1 IEYSYPLLNEP
12 IDEYWSNIG
21 ILALPDGV
29 HQRQHD
35 LIYFH
40 LPSIDHQDHNKKK
53 HYLKE
58 ANIHEIQFKKV
69 IVLFYVNLLMEIKM
83 FEEFFDKL
91 NKNPPKFNLKY
102 YFARDLVYRY
112 RRKTLI
118 LFKLILLQKKVL
130 FMLSPIQNLVQTI
143 MNLVSLIPNLV
154 ETGLNECTLI
164 DDKSDIENEINL
176 NENEDIVFSRNDDK
190 QIDFDNI
197 KLKTLKIVGDDDND
211 NDDDDKLSN
220 QFEQTNTEDIKNNLL
235 KRATSITNKL
245 SDTFNRLTST
255 TSTSTSIAINNN
267 ELVNLIDQYQLS
279 YDLFKKRSNRLFR
292 QQNNIDFILTDY
304 DDDFI
309 IQSPLLKQQLQLT
322 TADLRFIQLFE
333 DSQSNVQND
342 EPINGFNPLFVKSF
356 QSTNTF
362 RLWQSKGPYPYIDQI
377 PPRVNDV
384 KLRVAHVLDDS
395 EAAATKVLGQAKNSL
410 FSSVIGTINQG
421 NQWLSK
427 GQSSSSTSD

>member
-53 HYLKE
+53 HYLPAYGNVSEELK
-58 ANIHEIQFKKV
+58 
-69 IVLFYVNLLMEIKM
+69 LLTEKYFEEKNFNERKM

-112 RRKTLI
+112 RHLI
-118 LFKLILLQKKVL
+118 
-130 FMLSPIQNLVQTI
+130 
-143 MNLVSLIPNLV
+143 

-164 DDKSDIENEINL
+164 DEKSDIENEINL
-176 NENEDIVFSRNDDK
+176 NESEGIVFSRNDNK

-197 KLKTLKIVGDDDND
+197 KLKTLKIVG
-211 NDDDDKLSN
+211 
-220 QFEQTNTEDIKNNLL
+220 EDIKNKLL

-245 SDTFNRLTST
+245 SDTLNHLTST
-255 TSTSTSIAINNN
+255 TSTSTSITINNS
-267 ELVNLIDQYQLS
+267 EIFHLIDQYE
-279 YDLFKKRSNRLFR
+279 FNRLFR

-333 DSQSNVQND
+333 DSQSND
-342 EPINGFNPLFVKSF
+342 EAINGFNPLFVKSF

-384 KLRVAHVLDDS
+384 KLRVAQYVFNEFGFLKNKTKLFCSVLDDS
-395 EAAATKVLGQAKNSL
+395 EAATKVLGQAKNSL

>member
-1 IEYSYPLLNEP
+1 
-12 IDEYWSNIG
+12 
-21 ILALPDGV
+21 
-29 HQRQHD
+29 
-35 LIYFH
+35 
-40 LPSIDHQDHNKKK
+40 
-53 HYLKE
+53 
-58 ANIHEIQFKKV
+58 
-69 IVLFYVNLLMEIKM
+69 
-83 FEEFFDKL
+83 
-91 NKNPPKFNLKY
+91 
-102 YFARDLVYRY
+102 
-112 RRKTLI
+112 
-118 LFKLILLQKKVL
+118 
-130 FMLSPIQNLVQTI
+130 MLSPIQHLVQTI
-143 MNLVSLIPNLV
+143 MNLVSLIANLI

-164 DDKSDIENEINL
+164 DEKSDIENEINL
-176 NENEDIVFSRNDDK
+176 NESEGIVFSRNDNK

-197 KLKTLKIVGDDDND
+197 KLKTLKIVG
-211 NDDDDKLSN
+211 
-220 QFEQTNTEDIKNNLL
+220 EDIKNKLL

-245 SDTFNRLTST
+245 SDTLNHLTST
-255 TSTSTSIAINNN
+255 TSTSTSITINNS
-267 ELVNLIDQYQLS
+267 EIFHLIDQYE
-279 YDLFKKRSNRLFR
+279 FNRLFR

-342 EPINGFNPLFVKSF
+342 EAINGFNPLFVKSF

-362 RLWQSKGPYPYIDQI
+362 RLWQSKGPYQYIDQI

-395 EAAATKVLGQAKNSL
+395 EAATKVLGQAKNSL